1 MNVNENVEKC
11 SKSKSNHICSNCNK
25 EYKVY
30 SGLWRHK
37 KKCGIIQCKED
48 LNDQKQQQL
57 VDYLMKENSE
67 FKQLIIEQNKYM
79 IDQNKYMLELAKN
92 ASNRY

>member
-1 MNVNENVEKC
+1 
-11 SKSKSNHICSNCNK
+11 
-25 EYKVY
+25 
-30 SGLWRHK
+30 
-37 KKCGIIQCKED
+37 
-48 LNDQKQQQL
+48 L